1 MKLLGVHRLH
11 YRKGGAE
18 GVFLDHQALYRAKG
32 WDCAEFAMQHPDNEP
47 SEWSRYFPS
56 SFAPKPGVLGA
67 LAATPRFLHS
77 AEARE
82 KFAGLL
88 DDFRPDVIH
97 AHGIY
102 HYLTSAI
109 IAPAVERRIPI
120 VYTLH
125 DYKLIC
131 PVYHFYT
138 ERLGSCEKCKGGR
151 QWNALLNRCTEG
163 SLAQDALYALDGW
176 LEWRRGTIRNAVS
189 AFVGPSRFIAEK
201 FIEHGFDPATMHV
214 VPNFF
219 QSTADEPVDRDE
231 VAAIKARE
239 GRHALYFGRLSSE
252 KGVHVLIEAAAR
264 ANVPIVLVGD
274 GPRRADLEKLA
285 RDRGVKAHFTG
296 YKQGAALWAH
306 VEAAD
311 VVVLP
316 SVCYEIAPKSLLEAQ
331 ARCKTVIASRAG
343 GMPEMIED
351 GVTGHLV
358 RAGDPDELARRLT
371 QVFATPAAELDALG
385 RRAREH
391 ALTAFTT
398 QRYERE
404 MTAIYE
410 AVLGGSARR

>member
-32 WDCAEFAMQHPDNEP
+32 WDCAEFAMQHPQNEP
-47 SEWSRYFPS
+47 SAWSAYFPS
-56 SFAPKPGVLGA
+56 SFEPKPGVAGA
-67 LAATPRFLHS
+67 LASVPRFLHS
-77 AEARE
+77 GEARD
-82 KFAGLL
+82 KFARLL
-88 DDFRPDVIH
+88 DDFRPDIIH
-97 AHGIY
+97 AHGLY

-109 IAPAVERRIPI
+109 VAPAVERRIPI

-138 ERLGSCEKCKGGR
+138 ERLGSCERCKGGR

-176 LEWRRGTIRNAVS
+176 LEWRRGTVRNAVA
-189 AFVGPSRFIAEK
+189 AFVGPSRFIADK
-201 FIEHGFDPATMHV
+201 FVEHGFDPATMHV

-219 QSTADEPVDRDE
+219 QSTDDEAVDPSD

-252 KGVHVLIEAAAR
+252 KGVDVLIEAAAR
-264 ANVPIVLVGD
+264 SGLPVVIVGD
-274 GPRRADLEKLA
+274 GPRRKDLEALA
-285 RDRGVKAHFTG
+285 RARGVKANFTG
-296 YKQGAALWAH
+296 YKKGAALWAH

-311 VVVLP
+311 AIVLP

-331 ARCKTVIASRAG
+331 ARMKPVVASRAG

-351 GVTGHLV
+351 GVTGYLV
-358 RAGDPDELARRLT
+358 RPADPEELARALT
-371 QVFATPAAELDALG
+371 KVFATPQAELDALG
-385 RRAREH
+385 RRARDH

-398 QRYERE
+398 ERYYCE
-404 MTAIYE
+404 MTDLYE
-410 AVLGGSARR
+410 KILGRSIPR